1 MQYLLIVIALMG
13 AGGYWYYNDS
23 QSRIELLTANNAK
36 LEIAVQTQTQALES
50 IQADYARASEEL
62 TRVNDEFRVIRNQ
75 NNVLANKLAEHDLGV
90 LGAARPDSV
99 QRVINNASRK
109 ALRCFE
115 LLSGAE
121 FTQAEMEATDA
132 KSFNSE
138 CPWLYPSQ

>member
-13 AGGYWYYNDS
+13 AGGFWYYKDS

-62 TRVNDEFRVIRNQ
+62 TKVNDEFRVIRNQ
-75 NNVLANKLAEHDLGV
+75 NNILANKLAEHDLGV
-90 LGAARPDSV
+90 LGASRPDSV

>member
-23 QSRIELLTANNAK
+23 QARIAVLTENNAK
-36 LEIAVQTQTQALES
+36 LEVAIQTQTQALES

-62 TRVNDEFRVIRNQ
+62 TRVNDEFRLIRNQ
-75 NNVLANKLAEHDLGV
+75 NNVLATKLAEHDIAV
-90 LGAARPDSV
+90 LGSARPDSV
-99 QRVINNASRK
+99 QRIVNTASKK

-121 FTQAEMEATDA
+121 LTDSEKEAKSA
-132 KSFNSE
+132 QSFNSE
-138 CPWLYPSQ
+138 CPWLYPTQ

>member
-1 MQYLLIVIALMG
+1 MG
-13 AGGYWYYNDS
+13 AGGFWYYKDS
-23 QSRIELLTANNAK
+23 QSRIEALTANNAK

-62 TRVNDEFRVIRNQ
+62 NKVNDEFRVIRNQ
-75 NNVLANKLAEHDLGV
+75 NNILANKLAEHDIGV

-99 QRVINNASRK
+99 QRVVNNASRK

-115 LLSGAE
+115 ILSGAE
-121 FTQAEMEATDA
+121 LTQTEMEATDA